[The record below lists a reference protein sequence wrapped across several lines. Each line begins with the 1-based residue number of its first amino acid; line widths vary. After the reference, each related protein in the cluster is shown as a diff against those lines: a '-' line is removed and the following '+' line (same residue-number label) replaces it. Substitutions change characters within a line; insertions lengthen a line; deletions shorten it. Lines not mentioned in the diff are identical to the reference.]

1 MYIEVLIV
9 LFLYIIISYLSTH
22 PTFRPLR
29 EGNTNQE
36 CSEALKLSKKNAG
49 NLSYVDDE
57 LKRLDT
63 LAKNMTTLDGK
74 VEQNAQS
81 LASISKRNEEKA
93 KQLESSAGM

>member
-1 MYIEVLIV
+1 MYIELLIV

-57 LKRLDT
+57 
-63 LAKNMTTLDGK
+63 
-74 VEQNAQS
+74 
-81 LASISKRNEEKA
+81 
-93 KQLESSAGM
+93 